1 MDNTDMVRK
10 KVALVTGGTSGIGLS
25 LLPFLLQANY
35 RIYFIGRNA
44 AKGKEIETKLND
56 EYNKNNSTSNNP
68 RENDNPNKVATF
80 VQLDLSD
87 LDSVKAF
94 AIKFREEIEPKLD
107 LLANIGG
114 MMVPTRQTIPKYGY
128 EKTLAVN
135 YLSAYILST
144 ELTPALCNAA
154 SNENKSRIVNIGGV
168 GLDYRTDLED
178 LASIKS
184 PKKYDGM
191 AVAVKTL
198 HLKTVLTEIL
208 AERFKDK
215 NITVNSFNPGT
226 VKGNITRDM
235 NFVMRTLMSIV
246 QLFWSSTSA
255 NGIHLTTSDDVVN
268 ITGHYFDKKHVG
280 IPIHFEDE
288 YKDLLW
294 NKTIEITSKI

>member
-56 EYNKNNSTSNNP
+56 EYNQ
-68 RENDNPNKVATF
+68 RENDSPHTVATF
-80 VQLDLSD
+80 IQLDLSD
-87 LDSVKAF
+87 LDSVKTF

-114 MMVPTRQTIPKYGY
+114 MMVPERQTIPKYGY

-135 YLSAYILST
+135 YLSAYILCT
-144 ELTPALCNAA
+144 ELAPSLTKAA
-154 SNENKSRIVNIGGV
+154 ADASSNNNNKPSRIVNIGGV

-178 LASIKS
+178 LASTKS
-184 PKKYDGM
+184 SNKYDGM

-198 HLKTVLTEIL
+198 HLKTVLTKVL
-208 AERFKDK
+208 SERLKDQ

-226 VKGNITRDM
+226 VRGNITRDAYI
-235 NFVMRTLMSIV
+235 NECRAIIILV
-246 QLFWSSTSA
+246 QY
-255 NGIHLTTSDDVVN
+255 IC
-268 ITGHYFDKKHVG
+268 
-280 IPIHFEDE
+280 
-288 YKDLLW
+288 
-294 NKTIEITSKI
+294 